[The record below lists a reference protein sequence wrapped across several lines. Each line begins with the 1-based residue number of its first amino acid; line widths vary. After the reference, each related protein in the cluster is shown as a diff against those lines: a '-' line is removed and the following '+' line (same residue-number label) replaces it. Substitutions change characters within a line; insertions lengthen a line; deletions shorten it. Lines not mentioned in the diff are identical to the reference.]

1 MGTVLRSRWALWVGV
16 GLVAAGI
23 AAALIVV
30 SVIGSSDSKSSIGLH
45 ASSTAATKPVRGPV
59 RRAPIR

>member
-1 MGTVLRSRWALWVGV
+1 MRTVLRSRWALWVGV

-30 SVIGSSDSKSSIGLH
+30 SVVGSSDSKS
-45 ASSTAATKPVRGPV
+45 AAPTTTA
-59 RRAPIR
+59 